1 MRIGTWLPLLLAAT
15 TFEAVLPSAFSQPSQ
30 VERRSHL
37 PLGEDL
43 PDLTGAEEY
52 LASRLNRGRDLTRL
66 QQDLKQLQ
74 QIAKGLDPKALAKLT
89 DGGDLFFSWMV
100 RRFINVVPDLDSY
113 SWTGYLSEGFS
124 VPLECLAMNL
134 LTTVG
139 YLLPWF
145 VLSFYLMRS
154 REVAA

>member
-1 MRIGTWLPLLLAAT
+1 MCSSDLHIADMATGNSSAGGPFRAVNSLLKA
-15 TFEAVLPSAFSQPSQ
+15 EQPTAQ
-30 VERRSHL
+30 
-37 PLGEDL
+37 
-43 PDLTGAEEY
+43 A
-52 LASRLNRGRDLTRL
+52 
-66 QQDLKQLQ
+66 
-74 QIAKGLDPKALAKLT
+74 DPANSLAKLT